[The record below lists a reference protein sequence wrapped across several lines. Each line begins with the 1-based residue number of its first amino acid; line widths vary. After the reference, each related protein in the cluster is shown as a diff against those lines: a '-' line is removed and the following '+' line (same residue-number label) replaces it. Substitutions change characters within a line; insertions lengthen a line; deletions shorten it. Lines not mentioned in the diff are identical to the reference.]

1 MSLKSEV
8 YGLLNNA
15 QRLCRDCPEAKELLT
30 TLEEMRRRLDL
41 PLRVA
46 VVGIMKAGKST
57 FLNALMGAD
66 ILYTGNL
73 ETTYTVGWFQY
84 GEKPS
89 ITVCFRDGEKKE
101 EPFENLEKWSVR
113 AFEKENPRINDV
125 KYLIIHYP
133 SPVLK
138 QLEFIDT
145 PGLNS
150 VYGTDAQNTLDFLAI
165 KGSEDT
171 LYEASMADA
180 VIYAFNRTV
189 AGFDREILDA
199 FHEGQGMAASP
210 INSLGILTKVDM
222 GGIWDIFSGKT
233 PVEAAEA
240 VTSSVMRNPEIKS
253 LLFSIFPVCAK
264 VMEGYGRLEEA
275 DWKALSQIAKADP
288 EELLELLFDDRTFA
302 ACEEDV
308 YMELGTTASRT
319 RLMELIGKYGILEI
333 AGMLRKGAGR
343 DEIGKTLREK
353 CGIQS
358 VQDILVSHFGNRT
371 FLIKTQYIFNNIRS
385 TARNIRKSGKAG
397 RRLLD
402 ICEQIIENIDDLM
415 SSVQTLKELKALQM
429 YYNGQ
434 LRFNDEEELQDF
446 LRATGEYGRSP
457 EIRLNMPEGS
467 TVKQLEQAAKDKVA
481 LWHGKASG
489 FMLPGTYVEAATIIA
504 RSYEQMYYYLNALV
518 EE

>member
-15 QRLCRDCPEAKELLT
+15 QRLCRDCPEASGLLT
-30 TLEEMRRRLDL
+30 TLEEMRKRLET

-57 FLNALMGAD
+57 FMNALMGAD
-66 ILYTGNL
+66 ILYTGDL

-84 GEKPS
+84 AAQPS
-89 ITVCFRDGEKKE
+89 ITVCFRDGETME
-101 EPFENLEKWSVR
+101 APFEDLQKWSVR

-133 SPVLK
+133 SEVLK

-150 VYGTDAQNTLDFLAI
+150 VYGTDAQNTMDFLAL

-180 VIYAFNRTV
+180 VIYAFNRTM
-189 AGFDREILDA
+189 AGYDKEILDA
-199 FHEGQGMAASP
+199 FHNGGSMASSP

-222 GGIWDIFSGKT
+222 GGAWDIFSGQT
-233 PVEAAEA
+233 PVEAATA
-240 VTSSVMRNPEIKS
+240 VSSNVMKNPDIKN
-253 LLFSIFPVCAK
+253 LLFSVFPVCAK
-264 VMEGYGRLEEA
+264 VIEGYAQFGDSDWEALEKISA
-275 DWKALSQIAKADP
+275 ADP
-288 EELLELLFDDRTFA
+288 EDLVDLLSDARTFST
-302 ACEEDV
+302 CDDEL
-308 YMELGTTASRT
+308 YMELGALEARE
-319 RLMELIGKYGILEI
+319 RLTDLVGQYGILEI
-333 AGMLRKGAGR
+333 AAQLRAGTPR
-343 DEIGKTLREK
+343 EAIGEILREK
-353 CGIQS
+353 CGIKA

-371 FLIKTQYIFNNIRS
+371 FLIKTRYIFNNIRS
-385 TARNIRKSGKAG
+385 VVRQIQKSGGAG
-397 RRLLD
+397 RQMLG
-402 ICEQIIENIDDLM
+402 ICEQIVENIDDLM
-415 SSVQTLKELKALQM
+415 SSVQTLKELKVLQM

-434 LRFNDEEELQDF
+434 LRFMDEEERQDF
-446 LRATGEYGRSP
+446 LRVTGEYGRSP
-457 EIRLNMPEGS
+457 EIRLGMSQGS
-467 TVKQLEQAAKDKVA
+467 TVRQLEQAAKEKVA
-481 LWHGKASG
+481 LWHTKASG
-489 FMLPGTYVEAATIIA
+489 FMLPGTYVEAASILA